1 MDFILSLFIII
12 IISPIMIIVAIIIKA
27 TMPGPIFFTQERVGK
42 NKRIFNIIKFRTMKV
57 DKEAEKGLDFSKDQ
71 QRLTK
76 TGKFLRRL
84 KIDELPQLINVLK
97 GDMSLIGPRPTV
109 MEQVENY
116 TDYQIQ
122 RLLIKPGMTGMA
134 QVHGNTALTWE
145 NRIDYD
151 IMYVNNISMFL
162 DCKILLKTLA
172 IVVFGEERFK
182 TMKPIKMKDEIT
194 ESEFDKISL

>member
-1 MDFILSLFIII
+1 
-12 IISPIMIIVAIIIKA
+12 MIIVAIIIKA